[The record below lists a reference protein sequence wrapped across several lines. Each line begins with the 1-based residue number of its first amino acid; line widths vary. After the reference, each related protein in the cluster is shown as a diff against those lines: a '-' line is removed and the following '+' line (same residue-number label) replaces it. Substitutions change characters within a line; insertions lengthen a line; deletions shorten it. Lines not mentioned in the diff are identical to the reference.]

1 VRIVHLKRVR
11 FIQRRKALGLT
22 QENLADAL
30 HVERS
35 TVARWERAE
44 TEPQPWLRPRLA
56 ALLKVSAAELE
67 SLLADVA
74 PVPGRADRLAHSS
87 APLDF
92 SLTEEQAVRMLEG
105 FSAYDIAS
113 RRQVVAGLAVL
124 SGSALVQPIRQWVV
138 GLPAP
143 AAAIE
148 PTPETISELEQAIVL
163 FRRWDA
169 SGAGG
174 LRRKAVVGRLNA
186 VTESLT
192 ERHDPETTRRLF
204 QAAAEL
210 AQLAGWMAYDQGLH
224 GMAQRHYVLALH
236 ACREAAAPAL
246 GAKIIGDM
254 TQLSTALGN
263 YTDSLNLTRTALYGL
278 PHGVAHDAVRAELL
292 GLEARAYAHLGER
305 EAGNAVRSAEACVEV
320 WQEARGEPRP
330 DWLHC
335 LNQAEVDC
343 LGATPTP
350 SWPSRAPSRGG
361 GDATPRGPSG
371 TPRTPGRPGSRAT
384 PAAGSSTR
392 YGSRGYG
399 SPSESP
405 RRRRPWR
412 PALCGSQKRRDHR
425 WWWIGSCGS
434 TRRWP
439 AVIRTAARP
448 RSSAIGCATTC
459 GGPRRTGSGRLS
471 EPEFETVDGERA
483 AESVAELAAVYREVY
498 GEPPYRWGAEHER
511 LFRERFDVQRRQ
523 EGFRLITARADGRLV
538 GFGFGVTLQP
548 TTPWWRG
555 LLTPLPDE
563 VTAEWPGRTFAV
575 VELLVRAPWRRRHVA
590 ERIHDLLLAG
600 RTEERATLTVLPAA
614 APALAAYRK
623 WGWRKVAEK
632 RNPLPGA
639 PVFAVMLRDL
649 AAPAGRGGQG

>member
-1 VRIVHLKRVR
+1 MRIVHLKRVR

-224 GMAQRHYVLALH
+224 GMAQHHYVLALH

-330 DWLHC
+330 DWLHY

-343 LGATPTP
+343 L
-350 SWPSRAPSRGG
+350 
-361 GDATPRGPSG
+361 
-371 TPRTPGRPGSRAT
+371 
-384 PAAGSSTR
+384 AANAYTELALASA
-392 YGSRGYG
+392 
-399 SPSESP
+399 EP
-405 RRRRPWR
+405 RRWRRYAARAERHTANARAARVPGYTR
-412 PALCGSQKRRDHR
+412 SRILDEIRLARVRLSQREPAEAAAVATGALRLAEEARSSLVVDWFVRFDAALARRHPDCREAAEFRDRLRDHLR
-425 WWWIGSCGS
+425 
-434 TRRWP
+434 
-439 AVIRTAARP
+439 
-448 RSSAIGCATTC
+448 
-459 GGPRRTGSGRLS
+459 
-471 EPEFETVDGERA
+471 RA
-483 AESVAELAAVYREVY
+483 A
-498 GEPPYRWGAEHER
+498 PH
-511 LFRERFDVQRRQ
+511 RER
-523 EGFRLITARADGRLV
+523 EI
-538 GFGFGVTLQP
+538 
-548 TTPWWRG
+548 
-555 LLTPLPDE
+555 
-563 VTAEWPGRTFAV
+563 
-575 VELLVRAPWRRRHVA
+575 VRAGV
-590 ERIHDLLLAG
+590 
-600 RTEERATLTVLPAA
+600 
-614 APALAAYRK
+614 
-623 WGWRKVAEK
+623 
-632 RNPLPGA
+632 
-639 PVFAVMLRDL
+639 
-649 AAPAGRGGQG
+649 